1 MNFHKTFSPGSC
13 AGPRRR
19 SALLGVMVC
28 AFGFLVLAGC
38 ASVPVASPPASSP
51 AKSPSS
57 ETGLPAVPPP
67 TPGEDGRIPAAAPD
81 SFPLLKPAGWERIP
95 DWQYDRLVEAWPA
108 WIQSCRA
115 LAAKPL
121 WKEVCGQAA
130 LVDGSR
136 EDDVRAY
143 FQRYFIPH
151 EVVDPNSGREG
162 LVTGY
167 YEPIIRG
174 DRKRTSRAHYPIYGL
189 PSDLVSVEL
198 SSLYP
203 QLKFMRLRGRVVGN
217 RLLPYFTRE
226 EIEKNDGG
234 FRGEPIAWADDPVD
248 LFFLQVQGSGRVE
261 FPDGEHLRIGY
272 ADQNGHPFRS
282 VARILIEQGEL
293 RESRASMQA
302 VRKWGQD
309 NPHKIAG
316 LLNRNPSYVFFK
328 EMPDGL
334 SGPLGALGVPLT
346 EKRSIAVDP
355 RHVPLGAPMFLA
367 TTWPLSDRPLN
378 RLVMAQD
385 TGGAIRG
392 AVRADFFW
400 GCGDAAGALAG
411 RMKQRGRAWVLMPRE
426 YATQNKLVSRGDM
439 AGLHQAD

>member
-1 MNFHKTFSPGSC
+1 MNFQKTLSPGSC

-19 SALLGVMVC
+19 FALLGVTAC
-28 AFGFLVLAGC
+28 AFGFLALGGC
-38 ASVPVASPPASSP
+38 ASVPATSPPASSP
-51 AKSPSS
+51 TQSPSA
-57 ETGLPAVPPP
+57 ETVLPAVPPP
-67 TPGEDGRIPAAAPD
+67 TPGEGGGIPAATPD

-95 DWQYDRLVEAWPA
+95 DWQSDSLVEAWPA
-108 WIQSCRA
+108 WMQSCRA
-115 LAAKPL
+115 LAEKPL
-121 WKEVCGQAA
+121 WKQVCGQAA
-130 LVDGSR
+130 FVDGTR
-136 EDDVRAY
+136 EDEVRAY

-151 EVVDPNSGREG
+151 EVIDPNSGREG

-167 YEPIIRG
+167 YEPIISG
-174 DRKRTSRAHYPIYGL
+174 DRKRTSRARHPIYGQ
-189 PSDLVSVEL
+189 PHDLVSVEL

-217 RLLPYFTRE
+217 SLLPYFTRE
-226 EIEKNDGG
+226 EIEKSESG
-234 FRGEPIAWADDPVD
+234 FRGDPIAWADDPVD

-261 FPDGEHLRIGY
+261 LPDGKHLRIGY

-293 RESRASMQA
+293 RESGASMQA
-302 VRKWGQD
+302 VRKWGRD

-355 RHVPLGAPMFLA
+355 RHVPLGAPLFLA

-392 AVRADFFW
+392 PVRADFFW

-411 RMKQRGRAWVLMPRE
+411 RMKQKGRAWVLMPRE
-426 YATQNKLVSRGDM
+426 FAKDNKLVSRGDTSK
-439 AGLHQAD
+439 